1 MDFRDIHF
9 IGAKGEQDYINWKI
23 ALGSI
28 REDENGGNNT
38 RRTNQHCLPNSESG
52 PGTPKGK
59 TPTAPRCK
67 RAAQQC
73 TGKVPTILSF
83 NESQP
88 YKRFLSSDFPETTN
102 KQCSMVVYIL

>member
-52 PGTPKGK
+52 PGTPKE
-59 TPTAPRCK
+59 
-67 RAAQQC
+67 
-73 TGKVPTILSF
+73 VHH
-83 NESQP
+83 E
-88 YKRFLSSDFPETTN
+88 PETRDRTDN
-102 KQCSMVVYIL
+102 RSII